1 MQVIYSEV
9 HQGHHPPF
17 QLLST
22 GLREATEVP
31 ERVDRI
37 LAAVGEAGGLSI
49 VNPREFGRGPIR
61 AVHEDA
67 YLHFLEHAH
76 SSWEAPEETG
86 HLGIIP
92 DTFAMGSLT
101 GKPEPIWRQA
111 GYFCFETQTPIV
123 AGTFEAALSA
133 AQCALTGGALLAEG
147 EPAAYALCRPP
158 GHHAAGNLYGGYCYL
173 NNAAIAAQALG
184 RAGKTAILDV
194 DYHHGNGTQ
203 AIFYDS
209 DAVLFVS
216 IHADP
221 NRAYPFFS
229 GFEEERG
236 EGRGRG
242 MNRNFPLGEDV
253 NGSDYLAVLGDALEM
268 ISQFDPAFL
277 VVSLGVDIYQ
287 EDPLGDFDVPL
298 EVFADIGREIR
309 QMNRPTLFVQEGG
322 YHLDAMG
329 LCVVQVLTGFEVRI

>member
-9 HQGHHPPF
+9 HRDHYPPF
-17 QLLST
+17 QLFSR

-37 LAAVGEAGGLSI
+37 MAAVAEVDGLSI
-49 VNPREFGRGPIR
+49 VNPREFGSESIR
-61 AVHEDA
+61 AVHEDE

-76 SSWEAPEETG
+76 ASWEAPEETE
-86 HLGIIP
+86 HIGIIP
-92 DTFAMGSLT
+92 DTFAMGSLS
-101 GKPEPIWRQA
+101 GKPELIWRQA

-123 AGTFEAALSA
+123 AGTYGAALSA
-133 AQCALTGGALLAEG
+133 AQCALTGVALLTEG
-147 EPAAYALCRPP
+147 EPAAYVLCRPP

-184 RAGKTAILDV
+184 RFGKTAILDV

-209 DAVLFVS
+209 DAVLFIS
-216 IHADP
+216 IHGDP
-221 NRAYPFFS
+221 NRTYPFFA

-242 MNRNFPLGEDV
+242 MNRNFPLGEGV

-287 EDPLGDFDVPL
+287 EDPLGDFDVSL

-322 YHLDAMG
+322 YHLDSMG
-329 LCVVQVLTGFEVRI
+329 LCVVQMLTGFEARI